1 MKFVIRI
8 ALLVLLASR
17 PLCAQSA
24 GEEAGNEAIALS
36 PEALTQP
43 APAPPTPRH
52 TGIHALVRGL
62 GRDFKQLPSKENLF
76 WAAGGGAAALAAHP
90 ADEYV
95 QRHMLNNRLADDIF
109 KPGQVI
115 GIVVPWAGSAITYA
129 WGRITDEPKIS
140 HVGMD
145 LVQSQVVATTL
156 TMGLKYATRR
166 ERPDGSAATSFPSG
180 HASAT
185 FAFATALERHLGW
198 RYAVPAYTLAS
209 YVAVS
214 RLPANR
220 HWLSDV
226 VFGAAVGI
234 ISGRTVTS
242 NEAQPYPVSVAPT
255 PGGAVVLW
263 SPARFNR

>member
-1 MKFVIRI
+1 V
-8 ALLVLLASR
+8 
-17 PLCAQSA
+17 
-24 GEEAGNEAIALS
+24 
-36 PEALTQP
+36 
-43 APAPPTPRH
+43 
-52 TGIHALVRGL
+52 
-62 GRDFKQLPSKENLF
+62 
-76 WAAGGGAAALAAHP
+76 HP

-95 QRHMLNNRLADDIF
+95 QQHMLNNRLADDFF

-115 GIVVPWAGSAITYA
+115 GIVGPWAGSAITYA
-129 WGRITDEPKIS
+129 WGRIADKPKIS

-145 LVQSQVVATTL
+145 LLRGQVVAYTL
-156 TMGLKYATRR
+156 TQGLKYATQR
-166 ERPDGSAATSFPSG
+166 ERPDGSGATSFPSG

-185 FAFATALERHLGW
+185 FAAATTLERHLGW
-198 RYAVPAYTLAS
+198 RYVVPAYVIAS

-255 PGGAVVLW
+255 PGGVVVTW